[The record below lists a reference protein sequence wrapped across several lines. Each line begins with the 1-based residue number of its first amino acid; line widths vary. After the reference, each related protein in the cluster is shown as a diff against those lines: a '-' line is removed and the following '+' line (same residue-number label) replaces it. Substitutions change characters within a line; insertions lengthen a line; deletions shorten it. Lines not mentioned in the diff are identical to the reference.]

1 MRAVIIAGFA
11 LLLAAC
17 QSNPTSS
24 GGSGSGSSTAK
35 KVDGAYPAGI
45 QRYEVSAELK
55 KPKMNMA
62 QAAAAKEAAAT
73 ARNIARNKELA
84 SDTARAVLHYKEQ
97 NGVFNWKYRFGEFSG
112 QALAM
117 REDLNIPGGSGYKLE
132 VEGKFNR
139 WDITA
144 RLRSIDFGVLT
155 DRSTMIVAHLNKGGD
170 LERLKPSLRVWEKA
184 LRTCRST
191 LPYVFGD
198 LYLVMET
205 TNPKVAALQVCLFEE
220 TKGDQFLSAFMK
232 GGHALDDFVGNN
244 GLDIILN

>member
-1 MRAVIIAGFA
+1 MRALMIAGLA

-17 QSNPTSS
+17 QANPTSS
-24 GGSGSGSSTAK
+24 GGSGSAAAK
-35 KVDGAYPAGI
+35 RVDGAYPAGI
-45 QRYEVSAELK
+45 KRYEVSAELK

-62 QAAAAKEAAAT
+62 EAAAAREAAAT
-73 ARNIARNKELA
+73 ARNIERNKTLA
-84 SDTARAVLHYKEQ
+84 SDTARAALHYKEQ
-97 NGVFNWKYRFGEFSG
+97 DGVFNWKYRFGEFSG
-112 QALAM
+112 KALGS
-117 REDLNIPGGSGYKLE
+117 REDLNIPGGGGYKLE

-139 WDITA
+139 WDIKA

-155 DRSTMIVAHLNKGGD
+155 DRSSMIVAHLNKGGD
-170 LERLKPSLRVWEKA
+170 SERLKPSLRIWEKA
-184 LRTCRST
+184 LKTCSST

-220 TKGDQFLSAFMK
+220 TKGDQFLSAFFK

>member
-1 MRAVIIAGFA
+1 MRALMIAGLA

-17 QSNPTSS
+17 QANPTAS
-24 GGSGSGSSTAK
+24 GGAGSGSSSAK

-45 QRYEVSAELK
+45 KRYEVSADLK

-73 ARNIARNKELA
+73 ARNIERNKQMAE
-84 SDTARAVLHYKEQ
+84 DTARAALHFIEED
-97 NGVFNWKYRFGEFSG
+97 GVFTWKYSGGAFSG
-112 QALAM
+112 EALGS
-117 REDLNIPGGSGYKLE
+117 REDLNIPGGGGYKLE
-132 VEGKFNR
+132 VKGKFDR
-139 WDITA
+139 WNINA

-155 DRSTMIVAHLNKGGD
+155 DRSSMIVAHLNKGGD
-170 LERLKPSLRVWEKA
+170 YKELKSSMRAWDKA

-205 TNPKVAALQVCLFEE
+205 TNPKVAALQVCLYEE
-220 TKGDQFLSAFMK
+220 SKADPFLAAFLTGGD
-232 GGHALDDFVGNN
+232 ALDDFVGNN
-244 GLDIILN
+244 GLDITLN